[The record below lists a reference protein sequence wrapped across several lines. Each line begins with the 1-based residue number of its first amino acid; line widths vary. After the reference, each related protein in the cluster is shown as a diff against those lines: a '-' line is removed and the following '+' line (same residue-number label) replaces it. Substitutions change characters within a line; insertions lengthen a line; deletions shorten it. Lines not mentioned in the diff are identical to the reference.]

1 MLTIMVMVSVM
12 VMIIPQNCTY
22 NGDDDVDNNG
32 VDIGDGDDHL
42 CIAPNCPK
50 NDNDDVDNDG
60 DGIGH
65 GDDYSSKLHL
75 P

>member
-1 MLTIMVMVSVM
+1 M
-12 VMIIPQNCTY
+12 PEPE
-22 NGDDDVDNNG
+22 DDLDNDG
-32 VDIGDGDDHL
+32 VDSGDGDDHL

-65 GDDYSSKLHL
+65 GDDYSSKLHQQ
-75 P
+75 